1 MTSDIKVGSLEEE
14 ALKRKER
21 LRALKRKPEQD
32 SNGTNTS
39 SENLPKPTFRS
50 YKPQDEQLQEN
61 TLPNTKPSDLESEVK
76 EQLESAKTA
85 KTLIEDLDITNL
97 APRKPDWD
105 LKRDIAKKLDKL
117 ERRTQKAIAELIR
130 ERLRSNKEDLST
142 IVNVAALTNDKQRND
157 EDE

>member
-1 MTSDIKVGSLEEE
+1 MFN
-14 ALKRKER
+14 R
-21 LRALKRKPEQD
+21 
-32 SNGTNTS
+32 
-39 SENLPKPTFRS
+39 PTFRS

-105 LKRDIAKKLDKL
+105 LKRDIAKKLDKYVL
-117 ERRTQKAIAELIR
+117 FVQYTTLLSK
-130 ERLRSNKEDLST
+130 SNF
-142 IVNVAALTNDKQRND
+142 LTDC
-157 EDE
+157 